1 MPHIKP
7 RYLNGQRGT
16 GHHASFDG
24 IAFHALA
31 VNDIVIAVG
40 YDGDRIKW
48 AKADA
53 NDFARVNGVMGIADH
68 AAGTDERVRVVS
80 HKLITGVNTDAATAV
95 GHPVYLT
102 DAAGVWGVAESSTT
116 SVVVGSVVA
125 DHLTTGAVLLAPAHC
140 ISAIHTDGTVKVTA

>member
-24 IAFHALA
+24 IANHAVA
-31 VNDIVIAVG
+31 ANDLVVAVG

-53 NDFARVNGVMGIADH
+53 DDFTRMSGVMGIADH
-68 AAGTDERVRVVS
+68 AAATGERLRVVS
-80 HKLITGVNTDAATAV
+80 HKLITGVNTLAST
-95 GHPVYLT
+95 
-102 DAAGVWGVAESSTT
+102 AAGYPVFLSDTAGGWLPSDTGTESII
-116 SVVVGSVVA
+116 VGSVLVDSETA
-125 DHLTTGAVLLAPAHC
+125 GAVLLAPAHTV
-140 ISAIHTDGTVKVTA
+140 AAYDGAGDVKIA

>member
-24 IAFHALA
+24 IANHTLAL
-31 VNDIVIAVG
+31 NDIVIAVG

-53 NDFARVNGVMGIADH
+53 DDFARINGVMGIADH
-68 AAGTDERVRVVS
+68 AAATGERVRIVS
-80 HKLITGVNTDAATAV
+80 HKLITGVDTDSATAV

-102 DAAGVWGVAESSTT
+102 DTAGAWGVAEGTC

-125 DHLTTGAVLLAPAHC
+125 DDAATGAVLLAPAHC
-140 ISAIHTDGTVKVTA
+140 ISAIHTDGTVKTS

>member
-24 IAFHALA
+24 IANHALA
-31 VNDIVIAVG
+31 ANDLVIAVG

-53 NDFARVNGVMGIADH
+53 NDFTRMSGVMGIADH
-68 AAGTDERVRVVS
+68 AAPAAGDRVRVVS
-80 HKLITGVNTDAATAV
+80 HKLITGVDTDSATAV

-102 DAAGVWGVAESSTT
+102 DTAGAWGVAESSTT

-125 DHLTTGAVLLAPAHC
+125 DHASTGAVLLAPAHC
-140 ISAIHTDGTVKVTA
+140 ISAIHTDGTVKTS